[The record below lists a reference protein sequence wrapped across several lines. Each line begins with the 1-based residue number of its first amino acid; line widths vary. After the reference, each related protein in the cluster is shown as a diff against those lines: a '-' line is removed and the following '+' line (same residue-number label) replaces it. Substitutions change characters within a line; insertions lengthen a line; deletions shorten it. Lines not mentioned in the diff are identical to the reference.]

1 MLTMKHASTFTL
13 HPQKQL
19 NNVFWNNVHDVQKI
33 VLFKQRHCLL
43 RLTLLW
49 FLQLHRHRRF

>member
-1 MLTMKHASTFTL
+1 
-13 HPQKQL
+13 L
-19 NNVFWNNVHDVQKI
+19 NNVFWNNVHDVHKI